1 MNEVIHVGGVPVT
14 YKDKEDKK
22 VKNKL
27 KQTIKD
33 FTVMRCLLLD
43 ESLTQQFSNRTL
55 FNFCNKALKNYIK
68 FRLSL
73 MKNETVQN
81 IEKEILETSVKAGIR
96 YAESK
101 LGVDIPDKSEDY
113 IKRMAV
119 DVARAINERR
129 IDLFLY
135 GLEYATHNLEK
146 DSTSNETN
154 S

>member
-1 MNEVIHVGGVPVT
+1 MI
-14 YKDKEDKK
+14 
-22 VKNKL
+22 NKL

-33 FTVMRCLLLD
+33 FTVIICIGLD
-43 ESLTQQFSNRTL
+43 KNNVQQFSNRTL

-73 MKNETVQN
+73 MQNETVQN
-81 IEKEILETSVKAGIR
+81 IELEILEAGVKAGIK

-101 LGVDIPDKSEDY
+101 FGVDIPDQGEEQ
-113 IKRMAV
+113 IQQMVV
-119 DVARAINERR
+119 DVAKAINERR

-146 DSTSNETN
+146 DSSSNETN

>member
-1 MNEVIHVGGVPVT
+1 MI
-14 YKDKEDKK
+14 
-22 VKNKL
+22 NKL

-33 FTVMRCLLLD
+33 FTVMKCIGLD
-43 ESLTQQFSNRTL
+43 KNNVQQFSNKTL

-68 FRLSL
+68 FRISL
-73 MKNETVQN
+73 MQNKTVQN
-81 IEKEILETSVKAGIR
+81 IEKEILEASVKAGIK

-101 LGVDIPDKSEDY
+101 FGVDIPDQGEEQIQK
-113 IKRMAV
+113 IAV
-119 DVARAINERR
+119 DIAKAINERR

-146 DSTSNETN
+146 DSSSNETN